1 MELVKLEEKEFSKF
15 ALNHEQA
22 TFLQTLSWAKLKEKN
37 GWEWELIGFKDK
49 KKIVCATMILSK
61 NVDI

>member
-37 GWEWELIGFKDK
+37 GWEWELIGCNNDFIK
-49 KKIVCATMILSK
+49 KCFLW
-61 NVDI
+61 